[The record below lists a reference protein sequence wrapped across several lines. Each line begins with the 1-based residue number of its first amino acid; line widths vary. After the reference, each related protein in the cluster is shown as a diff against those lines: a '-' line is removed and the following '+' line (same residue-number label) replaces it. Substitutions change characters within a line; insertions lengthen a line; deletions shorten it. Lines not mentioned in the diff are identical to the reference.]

1 MAHPGVVKIGRCFPP
16 EPGHFCT
23 LIYTEGSIFGATTGT
38 SGYYSEKATK
48 DYNRFLRR
56 LGIKPPKG
64 RSKESFHSLRHNYRD
79 AFRRREIPQEI
90 AEALGGWAESEGRK
104 KKAVSNNYG
113 SGFTLEQ
120 RKKYLDMLEFPYF

>member
-23 LIYTEGSIFGATTGT
+23 LICS
-38 SGYYSEKATK
+38 
-48 DYNRFLRR
+48 
-56 LGIKPPKG
+56 
-64 RSKESFHSLRHNYRD
+64 D
-79 AFRRREIPQEI
+79 AFRRKEIPQEI